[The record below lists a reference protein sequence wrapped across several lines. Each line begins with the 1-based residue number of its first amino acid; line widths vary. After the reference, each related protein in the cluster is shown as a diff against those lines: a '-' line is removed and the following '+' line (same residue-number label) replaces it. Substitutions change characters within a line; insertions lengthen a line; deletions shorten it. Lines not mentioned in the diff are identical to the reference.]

1 MENLTFNPGGAPL
14 SPSLT
19 LHLTRVLEAPRERVW
34 HALTDAATFQRWWR
48 PPGFICPLVEFNLRE
63 GGAYQVH
70 MRSPRDTLH
79 TFGRRYRTIEAPACL
94 VYTWTFNEG
103 RYAGRETLVDLTFEE
118 LGGATEFT
126 LNQTGFTAAQMQA
139 DFGGGWENCLHMLAD
154 LLEEPQG

>member
-1 MENLTFNPGGAPL
+1 M
-14 SPSLT
+14 
-19 LHLTRVLEAPRERVW
+19 
-34 HALTDAATFQRWWR
+34 
-48 PPGFICPLVEFNLRE
+48 
-63 GGAYQVH
+63 
-70 MRSPRDTLH
+70 
-79 TFGRRYRTIEAPACL
+79 EAPACL
-94 VYTWTFNEG
+94 VYTWIFNEG

>member
-79 TFGRRYRTIEAPACL
+79 TFGRR
-94 VYTWTFNEG
+94 
-103 RYAGRETLVDLTFEE
+103 
-118 LGGATEFT
+118 
-126 LNQTGFTAAQMQA
+126 
-139 DFGGGWENCLHMLAD
+139 
-154 LLEEPQG
+154 